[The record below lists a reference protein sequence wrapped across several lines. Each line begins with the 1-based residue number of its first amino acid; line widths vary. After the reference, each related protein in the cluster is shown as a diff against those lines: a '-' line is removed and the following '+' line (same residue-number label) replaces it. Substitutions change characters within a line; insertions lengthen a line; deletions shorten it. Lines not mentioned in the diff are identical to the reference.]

1 MPEISPHAIV
11 EPGAKLAPD
20 VRVGAFALIGA
31 EVEIGPGCVVESG
44 AAVVGRTRLAGGNRV
59 LPMASIGLVG
69 PGGDGAGGCEIA
81 EANELREHVTIYA
94 GEAEPTRVGDD
105 NLLMIGSYVGASAV
119 IGSHGIFA
127 NLTQIGPRARVED
140 YVRTSA
146 FTCVDPDVTVG
157 AYTFTAGYVQVD
169 RDAPPYAIVQGSP
182 FRVRGVN
189 THNLK
194 RSGFGDEEVRDLKRV
209 FRELFNGA
217 CAEPQPELLRRLR
230 AGPAPGPHV
239 QRLLDSL
246 AASAARREG
255 RRD

>member
-11 EPGAKLAPD
+11 DDGATLAAD

-31 EVEIGPGCVVESG
+31 EVEIGPGCVIEAG
-44 AAVVGRTRLAGGNRV
+44 AAVVGRTRLAGGTRV
-59 LPMASIGLVG
+59 LPMASIGLVA
-69 PGGDGAGGCEIA
+69 PGGRGRAGCEIA
-81 EANELREHVTIYA
+81 EANELREHVTVYA
-94 GEAEPTRVGDD
+94 GEDEPTRIGDD
-105 NLLMIGSYVGASAV
+105 NLLMIGSYVGAAAT

-127 NLTQIGPRARVED
+127 NLTQIGTRARVED

-189 THNLK
+189 SHNLK
-194 RSGFGDEEVRDLKRV
+194 RCGFGDDEIRELKRV
-209 FRELFNGA
+209 FRDLFNGA
-217 CAEPQPELLRRLR
+217 AGQPNPDQLRRLR
-230 AGPAPGPHV
+230 AQPERGGHV

-246 AASAARREG
+246 EASARRE
-255 RRD
+255 RRDG